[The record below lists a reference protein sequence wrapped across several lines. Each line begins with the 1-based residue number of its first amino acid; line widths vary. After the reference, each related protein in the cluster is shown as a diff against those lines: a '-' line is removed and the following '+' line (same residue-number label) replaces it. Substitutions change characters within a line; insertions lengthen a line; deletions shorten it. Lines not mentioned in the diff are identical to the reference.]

1 MRGGGYG
8 PNFSELTIAL
18 GANVGGPS
26 VQDIRNNIVRIAE
39 DYEGS
44 TAWGYN
50 VSKEMFPARCNKC
63 NLYVYDVLKKAGANP
78 GLPHVNGTFPP
89 TAADW
94 ADPSVSIPG
103 WVVLSSNAKLM
114 PGDVVAQAHYN
125 DPFATGHVGI
135 VIGPNLTSSFSS
147 ITQQVSEN
155 DWGFR
160 GDTGGWPTFRRYVG
174 P

>member
-1 MRGGGYG
+1 MPSWWGNGQQFV
-8 PNFSELTIAL
+8 NSNIA
-18 GANVGGPS
+18 NQGGPS

-39 DYEGS
+39 NYEGS
-44 TAWGYN
+44 TAWGYYVAKGN
-50 VSKEMFPARCNKC
+50 FPARCNKC

-78 GLPHVNGTFPP
+78 GLPHVNGKFPS

-94 ADPSVSIPG
+94 ANPFVKIPG
-103 WVVLSSNAKLM
+103 WIVLTSKQAPML
-114 PGDVVAQAHYN
+114 GDIVAVQENYS
-125 DPFATGHVGI
+125 DATGHVGI

-147 ITQQVSEN
+147 YTQQVTEN

-160 GDTGGWPTFRRYVG
+160 SDNGGWPVFRRYVG